1 MSRRA
6 LVIALIVS
14 VALNLFVVGGVAG
27 AALMLFRMQGG
38 PPLAPPHPPPTF
50 AMAEDVGSQLTPEH
64 REQWMTTLKDA
75 AVAAGPRLR
84 QSHDLRR
91 EAWNRLAADPVDT
104 QAVMAE
110 LTRARDLEL
119 QARGDIDRAVV
130 TFAGGLPADERKKVA
145 DKLSKTRL
153 GGRMLFLRHGPDGG
167 RGFGEG
173 PGPGPGGPGG
183 ANEPPLPDR

>member
-6 LVIALIVS
+6 LIIALIVS
-14 VALNLFVVGGVAG
+14 VAVNLFVVGGVAG
-27 AALMLFRMQGG
+27 AALMLFRMHAG
-38 PPLAPPHPPPTF
+38 PPPGPPHPPMF
-50 AMAEDVGSQLTPEH
+50 AMAEDVGSQLAPEH

-75 AVAAGPRLR
+75 AANAGPRLR

-91 EAWNRLAADPVDT
+91 EAWNRLAADPVDM

-110 LTRARDLEL
+110 LTQARELES
-119 QARGDIDRAVV
+119 QARGDIDRTVV

-145 DKLSKTRL
+145 DKLSKARL
-153 GGRMLFLRHGPDGG
+153 GGRMFFLRRGPGPDGG
-167 RGFGEG
+167 
-173 PGPGPGGPGG
+173 PGLGGPGGPGG